1 LSFARNPKARTK
13 KAPGR
18 HDVIFLYVAT
28 RNLGSFLEKET
39 YLCFYVTLLKE
50 GKETKWPVVIAEEK
64 NYKVI

>member
-1 LSFARNPKARTK
+1 M
-13 KAPGR
+13 
-18 HDVIFLYVAT
+18 IFLYVAT